1 MKLLQIGIPALAFF
15 LLWLILSGHFDPFHI
30 TVGVISTVL
39 VVFGLRQLAKVA
51 PGRPGHDVWSIDYGS
66 IAWRRAVLYPFIFLL
81 NIIKA
86 NLQVAALILD
96 PKLRIDPIFLCF
108 RVSYKSD
115 AAKIF
120 LGNTITL
127 TPGTVTLDIRG
138 QEFVVHALSP
148 SLAGSLL
155 DGSEQ
160 ARIAKVFGESFD
172 AEQTILVTRKLGEL
186 NQ

>member
-1 MKLLQIGIPALAFF
+1 M
-15 LLWLILSGHFDPFHI
+15 
-30 TVGVISTVL
+30 
-39 VVFGLRQLAKVA
+39 
-51 PGRPGHDVWSIDYGS
+51 
-66 IAWRRAVLYPFIFLL
+66 
-81 NIIKA
+81 
-86 NLQVAALILD
+86 
-96 PKLRIDPIFLCF
+96 
-108 RVSYKSD
+108 SYKSD